1 MIAGFIGLGTMGAPM
16 ARNILAKGHELVVFD
31 VVPQSMSSVT
41 LAGARAAASPRDV
54 AQRADFI
61 ITMLP
66 DSPDVERV
74 AAGPDGI
81 LAGIRA
87 GSVYIDMST
96 IDPATTRRIG
106 AQVRAKGAEMI
117 DSPVGKTADAA
128 VAGTLTLMVGGDAAV
143 IARCR
148 PLLDCMGTDFFHCGE
163 LGAGQTMKLLNN
175 LLAQALGAASTEA
188 LVAGVKAGLTL
199 DTMLRVLRTT
209 MAWNNQLA
217 IAMPKRS
224 LLGNFEPGF
233 MMKLAHKDCRLA
245 LQMVDSLGVDA
256 PVGRATLAS
265 LDEGIRHG
273 LQDLDVGAMLKMREE
288 QAGVTVRLP
297 QA

>member
-41 LAGARAAASPRDV
+41 VAGARAAASPRDV

-66 DSPDVERV
+66 DAPDVERV
-74 AAGPDGI
+74 AAGADGI

-106 AQVRAKGAEMI
+106 AQAKAKGAEMI

-148 PLLDCMGTDFFHCGE
+148 PLLDCMGTDFFHCGG

-199 DTMLRVLRTT
+199 DTMLSVLRTT

-224 LLGNFEPGF
+224 LVGNFEPGF
-233 MMKLAHKDCRLA
+233 MMKLAQKDCRLA

-273 LQDLDVGAMLKMREE
+273 LHDMDVGALLKLREE
-288 QAGVTVRLP
+288 QAGVTVRLV

>member
-41 LAGARAAASPRDV
+41 VAGARAAASPRDV

-273 LQDLDVGAMLKMREE
+273 LQDMDVGAMLKMREE

>member
-16 ARNILAKGHELVVFD
+16 ARNLLAKGHQLVVYD
-31 VVPQSMSSVT
+31 VVPQAVAA
-41 LAGARAAASPRDV
+41 LAAAGARPAAAPREV
-54 AQRADFI
+54 AKAVDFI

-74 AAGPDGI
+74 ALGPDGI
-81 LAGIRA
+81 VEGIRP
-87 GSVYIDMST
+87 GTVYIDMST
-96 IDPATTRRIG
+96 IDPGTTRRVG
-106 AQVRAKGAEMI
+106 AKIRAKGAEMI

-128 VAGTLTLMVGGDAAV
+128 VAGTLTLMVGGPAEV
-143 IARCR
+143 IERCR
-148 PLLDCMGTDFFHCGE
+148 PLLDCMGTDFFHCGA

-199 DTMLRVLRTT
+199 ETMMSVLRTT

-217 IAMPKRS
+217 ISMPKRS
-224 LLGNFEPGF
+224 LVGDFAPGF
-233 MMKLAHKDCRLA
+233 MMKLAQKDCRLA
-245 LQMVDSLGVDA
+245 LQMVDSLGVVA
-256 PVGRATLAS
+256 PVGRATLAG
-265 LDEGIRHG
+265 LDEGIRYG
-273 LQDLDVGAMLKMREE
+273 LKDMDVGSILKMREE

-297 QA
+297 AP

>member
-41 LAGARAAASPRDV
+41 VAGARAAASPRDV

-74 AAGPDGI
+74 AAGPSGI

-106 AQVRAKGAEMI
+106 AQVTAKGAEMI

-217 IAMPKRS
+217 ISMPKRS
-224 LLGNFEPGF
+224 LVGNFEPGF

-245 LQMVDSLGVDA
+245 LQMVESLGVDA

-273 LQDLDVGAMLKMREE
+273 LQDMDVGAMLKMREE
-288 QAGVTVRLP
+288 QAGVTVRLS
-297 QA
+297 QT